1 MSVNID
7 TCWDIPNPFTITKTV
22 AAEHIDGLNHVNN
35 AYYVM
40 WCQDAGWGHS
50 EHLGLDLDSYRELN
64 RAMAIRRSEYDYI
77 LSAYEG
83 DEIIVG
89 TWLTGD
95 DGRLMMERRFQI
107 IRASDGATLLRG
119 RWDLVCID
127 MESGKPKRM
136 PQPFKDIYGT
146 AVVELPDSQEA

>member
-1 MSVNID
+1 MSENTNEIA
-7 TCWDIPNPFTITKTV
+7 WDIPNPFTVSKTV
-22 AAEHIDGLNHVNN
+22 ESSQIDGLNHVNN

-50 EHLGLDLDSYRELN
+50 EHLGLDLDDYRELN

-83 DEIIVG
+83 DELIIG
-89 TWLTGD
+89 TWLTGND
-95 DGRLMMERRFQI
+95 NRLMMERSFQI
-107 IRASDGATLLRG
+107 VRVSDGATLLRG

-127 MESGKPKRM
+127 MASGKPKRM
-136 PQPFKDIYGT
+136 PQAFKDIYG
-146 AVVELPDSQEA
+146 AVVVKADESAE